1 MTNYKLGMLRCGG
14 QKIGGERISYLPLEL
29 FWGFFSS
36 IFNTFRVLMAYYH
49 GTQATKWE
57 TLSLP
62 RRPR

>member
-36 IFNTFRVLMAYYH
+36 IFIL
-49 GTQATKWE
+49 
-57 TLSLP
+57 TLSEF
-62 RRPR
+62 